1 MYECMHVRTYVRT
14 NEYMY
19 ICKCIYIY
27 VVCVYIYI
35 YLRRYII
42 SMYIYIH
49 IRTYQVYIYVICMYR
64 IKDTRTNHSTSDVS
78 IMFALEASTTQANY
92 PPEVLAAH

>member
-1 MYECMHVRTYVRT
+1 MSC
-14 NEYMY
+14 
-19 ICKCIYIY
+19 
-27 VVCVYIYI
+27 VCIYI

-42 SMYIYIH
+42 SMYIYTH
-49 IRTYQVYIYVICMYR
+49 TYISSIYIYVICMYR

>member
-1 MYECMHVRTYVRT
+1 MY
-14 NEYMY
+14 
-19 ICKCIYIY
+19 IYIY
-27 VVCVYIYI
+27 VSCVCIYI
-35 YLRRYII
+35 YLRRSII
-42 SMYIYIH
+42 SMYIYTH
-49 IRTYQVYIYVICMYR
+49 TYISSIYIYVICMYR

>member
-1 MYECMHVRTYVRT
+1 
-14 NEYMY
+14 MY
-19 ICKCIYIY
+19 IYICR
-27 VVCVYIYI
+27 VCIYI

-42 SMYIYIH
+42 SMYIYTH
-49 IRTYQVYIYVICMYR
+49 TYISSIYIYVICMYR

>member
-1 MYECMHVRTYVRT
+1 M
-14 NEYMY
+14 
-19 ICKCIYIY
+19 
-27 VVCVYIYI
+27 YIYI
-35 YLRRYII
+35 YTYVHIKYI
-42 SMYIYIH
+42 
-49 IRTYQVYIYVICMYR
+49 YIYVICMYR

>member
-1 MYECMHVRTYVRT
+1 MNVCMYVR
-14 NEYMY
+14 MY
-19 ICKCIYIY
+19 VQMNICIYVNVYIY

-35 YLRRYII
+35 SIYVGISYLC
-42 SMYIYIH
+42 IYIH